1 MADMKRV
8 DLSAKRI
15 QEPVRVKKKKKK
27 IVRPDPPRHID
38 INIGIH
44 HLDHRAPEPPNPC
57 GTDWVVEFAGT
68 LTRDDIVAIA
78 DFGGKLKNNK
88 LTIPQERVNDAV
100 KFLSNERIISL
111 IKK

>member
-8 DLSAKRI
+8 DLSAKKI
-15 QEPVRVKKKKKK
+15 QEPAKVKGLNEK
-27 IVRPDPPRHID
+27 IVRRDPPKHID
-38 INIGIH
+38 INTGFH
-44 HLDHRAPEPPNPC
+44 HLDWRAPEPKDPC